1 MVTRAAFSLIELLVV
16 VSIIAVLSALIVA
29 STGAFSGDSKQAR
42 TDAILGALRSA
53 LELTLADSGAAA
65 APAEHPLAASRETRA
80 AFVRRASGGAVA
92 TTGLALTGVPLDQV
106 AAGARSRVLLAD
118 DVFADASAPHLYGME
133 RGWLS
138 ILGVPQSAV
147 TRYRRLPTTITAAT
161 DPNDT
166 AILPDH
172 LHLVAP
178 TGTPD
183 QHAAHI
189 DRLLG
194 AAGGSELAALGALR
208 TPGEE
213 FTYPLVQGRLLT
225 DIAPGGGHQEWDGGR
240 IQDGTV
246 AGNPAW
252 KTYRLPG
259 LAIYDGWGSE
269 VLYRIHRGS
278 VTVMS
283 AGKDRAF
290 RWDPGADGTLATA
303 ANANEPAG
311 DDRDGRTDNRVQGM
325 GD

>member
-1 MVTRAAFSLIELLVV
+1 MVTRPAFSLIELLVV
-16 VSIIAVLSALIVA
+16 VAIIAVLSAMIVA
-29 STGAFSGDSKQAR
+29 STGAFTGGSKKAR
-42 TDAILGALRSA
+42 TDAILAGLRSA
-53 LELTLADSGAAA
+53 LELTIADSGAAA
-65 APAEHPLAASRETRA
+65 TAAEHPLAGSREPRSP
-80 AFVRRASGGAVA
+80 FVRQGGGAVA
-92 TTGLALTGVPLDQV
+92 TTGLALTGVPLTQV
-106 AAGARSRVLLAD
+106 AAGARSRVLLSD
-118 DVFADASAPHLYGME
+118 DLYADASAPHLYGME
-133 RGWLS
+133 RAWLG
-138 ILGVPQSAV
+138 ILGMPQSVV
-147 TRYRRLPTTITAAT
+147 TQYRRLPTTITAAT
-161 DPNDT
+161 DPDST

-172 LHLVAP
+172 LHLVTP

-208 TPGEE
+208 TPSEA

-225 DIAPGGGHQEWDGGR
+225 DIAPGGGDQEWEGR

-259 LAIYDGWGSE
+259 LAIYDAWGSE

-283 AGKDRAF
+283 PGKDRTF
-290 RWDPGADGTLATA
+290 RWDPGENNTLDTA
-303 ANANEPAG
+303 ADADTPVG